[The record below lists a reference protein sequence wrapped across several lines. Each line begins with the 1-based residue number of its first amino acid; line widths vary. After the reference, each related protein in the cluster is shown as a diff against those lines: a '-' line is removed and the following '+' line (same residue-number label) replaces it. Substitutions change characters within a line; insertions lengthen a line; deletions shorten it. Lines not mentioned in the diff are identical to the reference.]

1 MEENLIYVQN
11 QERNLSFCSRFM
23 DYLSVFDIFS
33 FLPVP
38 TARQISTKA
47 SIVGSI
53 SLILIF
59 LSYVLTT
66 FILFLTHNTPR
77 TNQYFVPIQDF
88 EIAKSPKFA
97 IAFVTGQNLNESFY
111 DEKYFNFTLEQV
123 SIYKDVNR
131 EREYLP
137 IQMKNC
143 EKNNSEWMGSP
154 NFTNIFC
161 PHDFFSLEMQG
172 LLYSSEVHRYPRIVI
187 SICDNK
193 TRDNNCEKIDK
204 IERYLQTGRIFLFF
218 EKPMSKNFA
227 TGHTSEGGFKN
238 FFYFLIPGF
247 YNRVEI
253 SVRKNNFVIKPD
265 YLTSF
270 NEEKYTTYENT
281 EEKYYNSK
289 TANSSLIFLIWF
301 RLDQNVQYTEV
312 VYLTVIDQ
320 ISLWGALW
328 GVLFAVFALYFLKR
342 NKNEFYKKKP
352 EWNEFDQEID
362 KIKLKNLRKVSFGNS
377 DRQEEEKVD

>member
-1 MEENLIYVQN
+1 MEENLIDVRN
-11 QERNLSFCSRFM
+11 QEEKTSSCSKFM
-23 DYLSVFDIFS
+23 DFFSTVDIFS

-47 SIVGSI
+47 SIIGSLA
-53 SLILIF
+53 LILIF

-66 FILFLTHNTPR
+66 FILFLTNNTPR
-77 TNQYFVPIQDF
+77 TNQYFVPLQDS

-123 SIYKDVNR
+123 SIYKDVNSK
-131 EREYLP
+131 REYLP
-137 IQMKNC
+137 IPMINC
-143 EKNNSEWMGSP
+143 DKNNSEWMGSP
-154 NFTNIFC
+154 NFTNLFC
-161 PHDFFSLEMQG
+161 PNDKASLEMQG
-172 LLYSSEVHRYPRIVI
+172 LIYSSEVHRYPRIVI

-193 TRDNNCEKIDK
+193 TKNNNCENIDK
-204 IERYLQTGRIFLFF
+204 IEYLLQTGRIFLFF
-218 EKPMSKNFA
+218 EKPISENFA
-227 TGHTSEGGFKN
+227 NGHISEGGFN
-238 FFYFLIPGF
+238 IFFYFLIPGF
-247 YNRVEI
+247 YNRAEI
-253 SVRKNNFVIKPD
+253 SVRKNNFAIKPD

-270 NEEKYTTYENT
+270 SEEKYTTYENT

-289 TANSSLIFLIWF
+289 TPNSSMIFLIWF

-312 VYLTVIDQ
+312 VYLTIVDQ

-342 NKNEFYKKKP
+342 NKKEFYKKKP
-352 EWNEFDQEID
+352 EWNDFDQEIE
-362 KIKLKNLRKVSFGNS
+362 KIKDKNFRKVSDRIP
-377 DRQEEEKVD
+377 DRQEEEKIE